1 MPDSPSLG
9 DGLIRSHELFHALT
23 DDVHAA
29 YELLEQD
36 RQSQLLRRSVA
47 RAIFA
52 YIEAALECIRIEV
65 RSSVRRGEHPEPL
78 SERELKTLGSLSLF
92 QSDAGKFLPLDQSL
106 KRTFKL
112 AICIWRLNHRFGA
125 AGEGYRA
132 FVAAKSS
139 RNRLTHPKT
148 FYDIEVTDRDMHFYS
163 VAFVWFRAEFTAL
176 LRKRIESFLVG
187 LEPEDQEAL
196 RQLTSSVQNAADA

>member
-1 MPDSPSLG
+1 MPASPSFG
-9 DGLIRSHELFHALT
+9 DGLVRSHDLFRALT
-23 DDVHAA
+23 EDVNAA
-29 YELLEQD
+29 YDLLEKD

-52 YIEAALECIRIEV
+52 YIEAALECIRIEI
-65 RSSVRRGEHPEPL
+65 RSSVRCGEHPEPL
-78 SERELKTLGSLSLF
+78 SDREMETLGSLSLLH
-92 QSDAGKFLPLDQSL
+92 SGVGKFLPLDQSL

-112 AICIWRLNHRFGA
+112 AIRIWHLNHRFEA

-132 FVAAKSS
+132 FIAAKSS

-163 VAFVWFRAEFTAL
+163 VAFVWFRAEFTTL
-176 LRKRIESFLVG
+176 FRKRIESFLIG
-187 LEPEDQEAL
+187 LEPEDQKAL
-196 RQLTSSVQNAADA
+196 RQPTSVEKSVDA